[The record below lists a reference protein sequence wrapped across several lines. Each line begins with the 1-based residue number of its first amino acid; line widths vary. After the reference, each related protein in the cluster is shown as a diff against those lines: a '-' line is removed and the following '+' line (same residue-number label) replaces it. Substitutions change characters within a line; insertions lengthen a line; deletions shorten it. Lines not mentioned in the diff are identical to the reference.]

1 MTDTALE
8 IITDIMLIAGAVEA
22 GQSPDG
28 LDSNDTLRAMNTLIE
43 SWSIKKYV
51 THFKTTDS
59 KTLTVGDPTYTIG
72 SGGDFNTARP
82 TRIEGAYIRD
92 SDNNDHFVAIISS
105 GIYRRLEVKDTEA
118 RPDQLWYNPTYSSEL
133 GTITL
138 NWEPDVAEDLF
149 IESLKPLTN
158 FTGLTVETVL
168 PPEYNRAL
176 KWNTLLEVASGF
188 GYTPTRIDIANAV
201 DSLADIR
208 RLNAEVMREPVS
220 FSPRRPRGSR
230 YADPERERIYV

>member
-22 GQSPDG
+22 GQAPDG

-72 SGGDFNTARP
+72 SSGDFDTARP

-92 SDNNDHFVAIISS
+92 SDSTDHFIAIVSA
-105 GIYRRLEVKDTEA
+105 GTYRLIEKKDDDA

-138 NWEPDVAEDLF
+138 NYEPDVAEDLY

-158 FTGLTVETVL
+158 FSTLTTETVL

-176 KWNTLLEVASGF
+176 KWNTLKEVASGF
-188 GYTPTRIDIANAV
+188 GYTLTQDDRNNAAE
-201 DSLADIR
+201 SLADIR

-220 FSPRRPRGSR
+220 FSPQRSRGR
-230 YADPERERIYV
+230 